1 MNFTN
6 EIQKYTDEELD
17 LIISSQQEL
26 YSEDEMQQ
34 LRALQSA
41 RKKKRQEEYQA
52 KVLSRLPDVIKCEK
66 CDGPNPFSNET
77 CDFCGH
83 KLDKAKYYTDE
94 YYEMAEESEEPT
106 VDSDAGERYT
116 FHYIISFLIP
126 FVGFIVGAVMLAND
140 DAEKRSCG
148 KVCIIFSIVSIIVSS
163 IVMRL
168 IWF

>member
-1 MNFTN
+1 MSFID
-6 EIQKYTDEELD
+6 EIQNYTDEELE

-26 YSEDEMQQ
+26 YSEEEMQQ

-41 RKKKRQEEYQA
+41 RKKKKQEEYQA
-52 KVLSRLPDVIKCEK
+52 KVLSRLPDIIKCEK
-66 CDGPNPFSNET
+66 CDGPNSFSNKV

-94 YYEMAEESEEPT
+94 YYEMSEENDEPEEESD
-106 VDSDAGERYT
+106 VGERYT
-116 FHYIISFLIP
+116 FHYVISFLIP

-148 KVCIIFSIVSIIVSS
+148 KVCIILSIVSFVVSA